1 MLFGIICLG
10 LTAHFVHHA
19 IQGKHGLEARSRLIE
34 RNTVLQRETAGLEAV
49 RARLERDRRLLDQP
63 EPDRDLVDEVARE
76 QLGFARPGD
85 VVIVTSPPADR

>member
-1 MLFGIICLG
+1 MLVGIFCLG

-19 IQGKHGLEARSRLIE
+19 IQGRHGLEARSRLIA
-34 RNTVLQRETAGLEAV
+34 RHTVLQRETAGLEVV

-63 EPDRDLVDEVARE
+63 VPDADLVEEIARE

-85 VVIVTSPPADR
+85 IVVMTTPRSGP